1 MKPTSHRRDWL
12 AGALQMASA
21 TSAAIALGLP
31 TTRAAA
37 PSETIRLAVLGSGGR
52 ARHLMR
58 SLVNIPGLKIV
69 ALADV
74 RDDALATTKT
84 HLESLAPKS
93 TRDLVIVKDFR
104 KLLDQGDIDAVLIG
118 AADHWHA
125 PMTIAACQA
134 GKDVYVEKPLTHDP
148 REAKALLD
156 AGAASKS
163 IVQVGMQQRSMPHIL
178 KAGELIRE
186 GRIGKVH
193 KVHLSWNRN
202 QPRFTK
208 DIPKIPL
215 ASVDWKAFLG
225 SAPGQEYDPYKM
237 VHWRWFWDFGGG
249 IFTDLMV
256 HWIDVAHGLLDLTE
270 PLSAASQGNF
280 VKAEGIWETPDS
292 VQTILEYPGGVTAH
306 FEGTFSN
313 ARLGAM
319 ITFMGTE
326 GSIYCDRGAMQ
337 VIPDPGKTIKA
348 EELILGKGRRGADFY
363 DQPDGELIHILNWIK
378 ALRDRKQPSAP
389 LQAGID
395 AAFAAHLA
403 NRSLREKRL
412 VTNNPR
418 KPG

>member
-1 MKPTSHRRDWL
+1 MKPTIHRRDWL
-12 AGALQMASA
+12 ADTLQLAAAS
-21 TSAAIALGLP
+21 SAATVLGLP
-31 TTRAAA
+31 STRAAA
-37 PSETIRLAVLGSGGR
+37 PSETIRLGVLGAGGR
-52 ARHLMR
+52 SRHLMR

-74 RDDALATTKT
+74 RDDALATTKA
-84 HLESLAPKS
+84 HLETLAPGS
-93 TRDLVIVKDFR
+93 TRDLLIVKDFR
-104 KLLDQGDIDAVLIG
+104 KILDRADIDAVLIG

-125 PMTIAACQA
+125 PMTIAACKA

-148 REAKALLD
+148 AEAKALLD

-208 DIPKIPL
+208 DIPKITL
-215 ASVDWKAFLG
+215 ASVDWKSFLG
-225 SAPGQEYDPYKM
+225 SAPEQEYDPYNM

-280 VKAEGIWETPDS
+280 VKAKGIWETPDS
-292 VQTILEYPGGVTAH
+292 VQTIL
-306 FEGTFSN
+306 
-313 ARLGAM
+313 
-319 ITFMGTE
+319 
-326 GSIYCDRGAMQ
+326 
-337 VIPDPGKTIKA
+337 
-348 EELILGKGRRGADFY
+348 
-363 DQPDGELIHILNWIK
+363 
-378 ALRDRKQPSAP
+378 
-389 LQAGID
+389 
-395 AAFAAHLA
+395 
-403 NRSLREKRL
+403 
-412 VTNNPR
+412 
-418 KPG
+418 

>member
-1 MKPTSHRRDWL
+1 MKPTIHRRDWL
-12 AGALQMASA
+12 ADTLQLAAAS
-21 TSAAIALGLP
+21 SAATVLGLP
-31 TTRAAA
+31 STRAAA
-37 PSETIRLAVLGSGGR
+37 PSETIRLGVLGAGGR
-52 ARHLMR
+52 SRHLMR

-74 RDDALATTKT
+74 RDDALATTKA
-84 HLESLAPKS
+84 HLETLAPGS
-93 TRDLVIVKDFR
+93 TRDLLIVKDFR
-104 KLLDQGDIDAVLIG
+104 KILDRADIDAVLIG

-125 PMTIAACQA
+125 PMTIAACKA

-148 REAKALLD
+148 AEAKALLD
-156 AGAASKS
+156 AGAKSKS

-208 DIPKIPL
+208 DIPQIPL
-215 ASVDWKAFLG
+215 ASVDWKSFLG
-225 SAPGQEYDPYKM
+225 SAPEQEYDPYKM

-256 HWIDVAHGLLDLTE
+256 HWIDVAHGLLDLSE

-280 VKAEGIWETPDS
+280 VKAKGIWETPDS

-313 ARLGAM
+313 ARFGAM

-337 VIPDPGKTIKA
+337 VIPDPGKSIKA

-363 DQPDGELIHILNWIK
+363 DQPDGEMIHILNWIK
-378 ALRDRKQPSAP
+378 AVRERNQPSAP

-403 NRSLREKRL
+403 NKSLREKQIA
-412 VTNNPR
+412 TNTPR
-418 KPG
+418 KSG